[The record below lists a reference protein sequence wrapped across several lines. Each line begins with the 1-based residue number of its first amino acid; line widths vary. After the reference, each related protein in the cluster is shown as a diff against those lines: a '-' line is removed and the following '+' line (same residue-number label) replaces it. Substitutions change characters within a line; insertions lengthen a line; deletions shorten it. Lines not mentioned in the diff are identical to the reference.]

1 MSLKILTTPDAPK
14 EGVLEGLHHILKQTA
29 VAPGDIGQIIH
40 GATLATNALIE
51 RKGARTALI
60 TTDGFRDS
68 IERAYEHRFEQY
80 DLYMER
86 PPPLVPRYLRITV
99 PERIAATG
107 EILHSL
113 NPMRKKLACMA
124 SRRRA

>member
-1 MSLKILTTPDAPK
+1 MSLKILTTPDAPE

-51 RKGARTALI
+51 RKGTRTALI
-60 TTDGFRDS
+60 TTDGFCDS

-86 PPPLVPRYLRITV
+86 PPPLVPRYCGLRFLSATRR
-99 PERIAATG
+99 PEKFSTLS
-107 EILHSL
+107 ILCA
-113 NPMRKKLACMA
+113 K
-124 SRRRA
+124 SRPG